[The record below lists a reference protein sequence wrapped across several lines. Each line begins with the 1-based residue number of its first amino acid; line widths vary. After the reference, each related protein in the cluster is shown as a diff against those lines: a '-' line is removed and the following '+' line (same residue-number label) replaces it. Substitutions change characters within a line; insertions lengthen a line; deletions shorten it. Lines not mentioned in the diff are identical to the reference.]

1 MSDMEP
7 TFSDMFNQ
15 ANIFRVRQMLGNM
28 EDIKDYHKKVLLPKM
43 EKAVGDAKLMRFV
56 VTKLLSEK

>member
-1 MSDMEP
+1 
-7 TFSDMFNQ
+7 
-15 ANIFRVRQMLGNM
+15 MLGSM

-43 EKAVGDAKLMRFV
+43 EEAVGDAKLMRFV